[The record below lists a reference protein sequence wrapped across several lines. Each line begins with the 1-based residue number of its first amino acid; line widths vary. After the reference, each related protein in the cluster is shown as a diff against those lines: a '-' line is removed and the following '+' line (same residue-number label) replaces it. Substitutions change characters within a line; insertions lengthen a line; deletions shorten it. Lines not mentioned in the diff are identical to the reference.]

1 MFNYA
6 MAVFCDYLANL
17 ASGMSK
23 KDATLKAIE
32 QADQDLLDYLDNLEF
47 DHSGDFESLLNAL
60 I

>member
-6 MAVFCDYLANL
+6 SAFICGVISNM

-23 KDATLKAIE
+23 KDATLRAIE